1 MDDRQRN
8 GKPTT
13 ETQPDQPP
21 YEVGYRKPPK
31 QHRFKAGQSGNP
43 TGRSRGKRPNKPS
56 LNVERMK
63 GVILEEAYRTIMV
76 RDGDRAVDIPVIQ
89 AILRSV
95 ALSAAKGHQRS
106 QRMFTDL
113 LQCVERENKA
123 FHDSWLE
130 TAIGYKIDGM
140 REVKRREKL
149 GIPTDDMLPHPDQVI
164 IDMVANT
171 ATITGPI
178 TPEEKA
184 IWDQGMKIM
193 SDCDRKIRRLERRLE
208 KDPDNSSICEEIE
221 LHQKIRR
228 RIAQQAQR

>member
-1 MDDRQRN
+1 M
-8 GKPTT
+8 P
-13 ETQPDQPP
+13 
-21 YEVGYRKPPK
+21 
-31 QHRFKAGQSGNP
+31 GN
-43 TGRSRGKRPNKPS
+43 
-56 LNVERMK
+56 
-63 GVILEEAYRTIMV
+63 VI
-76 RDGDRAVDIPVIQ
+76 
-89 AILRSV
+89 
-95 ALSAAKGHQRS
+95 K
-106 QRMFTDL
+106 
-113 LQCVERENKA
+113 
-123 FHDSWLE
+123 
-130 TAIGYKIDGM
+130 
-140 REVKRREKL
+140 VKRREKL